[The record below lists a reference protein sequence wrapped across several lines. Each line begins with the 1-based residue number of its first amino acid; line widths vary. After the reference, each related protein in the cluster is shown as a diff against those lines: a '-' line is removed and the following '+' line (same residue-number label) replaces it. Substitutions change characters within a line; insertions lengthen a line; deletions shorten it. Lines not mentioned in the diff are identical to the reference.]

1 MDLDLRKLRYF
12 VAVAEELHFG
22 RAAERLLIAQPV
34 LSRQVMALEREIG
47 VGLLDRTGRRVA
59 LTPAGERLA
68 DEGRGLLASATTA
81 VRRAHEAARGLERLV
96 VGFAPGLRI
105 APAVAAMGDVAP
117 ELEVALMELVW
128 YEGADAVRD
137 GRVDIA
143 VVREP
148 FDDGGLVSVP
158 LGAEPKVAVLAAN
171 HRLAGK
177 RRLRL
182 RDLEGE
188 GPFEA
193 DRRCAG
199 IEGTVELAASGRGV
213 AMLPRSVATVH
224 ARPGLVLRPIVDR
237 APLGIR
243 LVRMSGAHEKVR
255 ELFEVAAAA
264 LGSKN
269 EPTTAS
275 EKAPTSTPR
284 DSERP

>member
-12 VAVAEELHFG
+12 IAVAEELHFG

-47 VGLLDRTGRRVA
+47 VGLLDRTSRRVA

-81 VRRAHEAARGLERLV
+81 VRRAHESARGLERLV
-96 VGFAPGLRI
+96 VGFAPGLRV
-105 APAVAAMGDVAP
+105 APAVAAIGEAAP
-117 ELEVALMELVW
+117 ELDVALIELVW

-137 GRVDIA
+137 GRADIA

-148 FDDGGLVSVP
+148 FGDGLISVP
-158 LGAEPKVAVLAAN
+158 LGAEPKLAVLATH
-171 HRLAGK
+171 HRLAKK

-213 AMLPRSVATVH
+213 AMLPRSVATLY

-237 APLGIR
+237 EPLGIH
-243 LVRMSGAHEKVR
+243 LVRMSGAHDRVR
-255 ELFEVAAAA
+255 ELFEIAAET
-264 LGSKN
+264 L
-269 EPTTAS
+269 ETARS
-275 EKAPTSTPR
+275 A
-284 DSERP
+284 

>member
-22 RAAERLLIAQPV
+22 RAAEKLLIAQPV
-34 LSRQVMALEREIG
+34 LSRQMMALEREIG
-47 VGLLDRTGRRVA
+47 VGLLDRSGRRVA

-68 DEGRGLLASATTA
+68 DEGRRLLASATSA
-81 VRRAHEAARGLERLV
+81 VRRTHQAARGLDRIV
-96 VGFAPGLRI
+96 VGFAPGLRV
-105 APAVAAMGDVAP
+105 APAVAAIGQVAP
-117 ELEVALMELVW
+117 ELDVALIELVW

-137 GRVDIA
+137 GRADIA
-143 VVREP
+143 AVREP
-148 FDDGGLVSVP
+148 FDADGLVSVP
-158 LGAEPKVAVLAAN
+158 LGAEPKLAVLAAH

-182 RDLEGE
+182 SDLEGE

-213 AMLPRSVATVH
+213 AMLPRSVATLY

-237 APLGIR
+237 EQLGIR
-243 LVRMSGAHEKVR
+243 LVRMSAPHDRVR
-255 ELFEVAAAA
+255 ELFQVAAEA
-264 LGSKN
+264 LG
-269 EPTTAS
+269 AS
-275 EKAPTSTPR
+275 RSDDNGNGRGIAANSP
-284 DSERP
+284 

>member
-47 VGLLDRTGRRVA
+47 VGLLDRTSRHVA

-68 DEGRGLLASATTA
+68 DEGRSLLASATTA
-81 VRRAHEAARGLERLV
+81 VRRTHEAARGLERLV
-96 VGFAPGLRI
+96 IGFAPGLRV
-105 APAVAAMGDVAP
+105 APAVAAIGEVAP
-117 ELEVALMELVW
+117 ELDVALIELVW

-137 GRVDIA
+137 GRADIA

-148 FDDGGLVSVP
+148 FDDDGLMSVP
-158 LGAEPKVAVLAAN
+158 LGAEPKLAVLSAH

-177 RRLRL
+177 RRLRM

-213 AMLPRSVATVH
+213 AILPRSVATLY

-237 APLGIR
+237 EPLGIH
-243 LVRMSGAHEKVR
+243 LVRMSGAHDRVR
-255 ELFEVAAAA
+255 ELFELAAET
-264 LGSKN
+264 LD
-269 EPTTAS
+269 AS
-275 EKAPTSTPR
+275 QSA
-284 DSERP
+284 